1 MLICSW
7 VWNVYAGFSHSCL
20 FLLDLFLSLSLS
32 RSLSLSLL
40 SSLFSLSLSS
50 PSSLFILVWAQ
61 TCASSL
67 FVASCM
73 ELASEEELGPTW
85 HFGGWRRWDWLHDGQ
100 HVNGYIEFGSGGSL
114 TTNFPNRGWNGWIH
128 GEEGTL
134 VLTFNRI
141 HHNIRAL
148 PMEEWPNA
156 ATPTFE
162 VQHRELLEGGAG
174 RRGVTLGRLS
184 FNESFWSPSSGVV
197 PVSSGSVPASSSSA
211 SSALPIGAGERST
224 GTSLQPQGGSAASRS
239 SASSALPIGA
249 GERSTGTGL
258 RPQGGCPASSSSAS
272 SGLPIGAQESSYGT
286 GWRPEGGWCSILD
299 D

>member
-1 MLICSW
+1 MCMQDFHIVVSFFLIC
-7 VWNVYAGFSHSCL
+7 
-20 FLLDLFLSLSLS
+20 FLSLLS
-32 RSLSLSLL
+32 SFSLL
-40 SSLFSLSLSS
+40 SSLFSLLSLSLS
-50 PSSLFILVWAQ
+50 LSLLPLLSSFSFGLRLVH
-61 TCASSL
+61 L
-67 FVASCM
+67 RFFVASCM

-85 HFGGWRRWDWLHDGQ
+85 HFGGWRRWQWLHDGE

-141 HHNIRAL
+141 QHNIRAL
-148 PMEEWPNA
+148 PMEEWPNY
-156 ATPTFE
+156 ATPTVE

-239 SASSALPIGA
+239 SASSGLPIGA
-249 GERSTGTGL
+249 RESSTGTGL
-258 RPQGGCPASSSSAS
+258 RP
-272 SGLPIGAQESSYGT
+272 
-286 GWRPEGGWCSILD
+286 EGGWLRTRRFHPYR
-299 D
+299 